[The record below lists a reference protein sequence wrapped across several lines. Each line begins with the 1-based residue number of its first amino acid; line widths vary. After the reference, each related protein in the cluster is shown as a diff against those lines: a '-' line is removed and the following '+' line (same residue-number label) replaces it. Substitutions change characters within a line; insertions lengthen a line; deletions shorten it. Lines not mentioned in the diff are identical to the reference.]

1 MIYYLLLKGDGER
14 DSMYETNMLGEES
27 FNVFYPSLGL
37 NLLNRIV
44 NTKPEL
50 LDSLQIKDE
59 QNKQYTITEFLDKL
73 NDWKIKST

>member
-1 MIYYLLLKGDGER
+1 MIYYLLLKGDGEK

-27 FNVFYPSLGL
+27 FNTFYPSLGL

>member
-27 FNVFYPSLGL
+27 FNTFYPSLGL

>member
-14 DSMYETNMLGEES
+14 DSMYETNMLGEER

>member
-1 MIYYLLLKGDGER
+1 MIYYLLLKGDGEK

-27 FNVFYPSLGL
+27 FNTFYPSLGL
-37 NLLNRIV
+37 NLLSKIV

>member
-14 DSMYETNMLGEES
+14 DAMYETNMLGEES
-27 FNVFYPSLGL
+27 FNTFYPSLGL
-37 NLLNRIV
+37 NLLNKIV

>member
-27 FNVFYPSLGL
+27 FNTFYPSLGL
-37 NLLNRIV
+37 NLLNKIV

>member
-1 MIYYLLLKGDGER
+1 
-14 DSMYETNMLGEES
+14 MLGEES
-27 FNVFYPSLGL
+27 FNTFYPSLGL
-37 NLLNRIV
+37 NLLNKIV

>member
-1 MIYYLLLKGDGER
+1 VIYYLLLKGDGEK

-27 FNVFYPSLGL
+27 FNTFYPSLGL
-37 NLLNRIV
+37 NLLNKIV

>member
-27 FNVFYPSLGL
+27 VKEFYPSLGL

>member
-1 MIYYLLLKGDGER
+1 MIYYLLLKGDGEK

-27 FNVFYPSLGL
+27 FNTIYKSLGL
-37 NLLNRIV
+37 NLLNKIV

>member
-1 MIYYLLLKGDGER
+1 
-14 DSMYETNMLGEES
+14 
-27 FNVFYPSLGL
+27 
-37 NLLNRIV
+37 LNRIV

>member
-1 MIYYLLLKGDGER
+1 VIYYLLLKGDGEK

-27 FNVFYPSLGL
+27 FNTFYPSLGL
-37 NLLNRIV
+37 NLLSKIV

>member
-1 MIYYLLLKGDGER
+1 MIYYLLLKGDREK

-27 FNVFYPSLGL
+27 FNTFYPSLGL
-37 NLLNRIV
+37 NLLNKIV

>member
-1 MIYYLLLKGDGER
+1 MIYYLLLKGDGEK

-27 FNVFYPSLGL
+27 FNTFYPSLGL
-37 NLLNRIV
+37 NLLSKIV

-59 QNKQYTITEFLDKL
+59 QNKHYTITEFLDKL

>member
-1 MIYYLLLKGDGER
+1 MIYYLLLKGDGEK

-27 FNVFYPSLGL
+27 FNTFYPSLGL

-59 QNKQYTITEFLDKL
+59 QNKKYTITEFLDKL

>member
-1 MIYYLLLKGDGER
+1 MIYYLLLKGDGEK

-27 FNVFYPSLGL
+27 FNTFYPSLGL
-37 NLLNRIV
+37 NLLNKIV